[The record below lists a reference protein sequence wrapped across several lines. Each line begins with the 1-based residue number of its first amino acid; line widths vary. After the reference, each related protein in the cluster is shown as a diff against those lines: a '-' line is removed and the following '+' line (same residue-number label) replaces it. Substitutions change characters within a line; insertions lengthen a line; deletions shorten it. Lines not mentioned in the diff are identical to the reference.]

1 MNKLFYDVFALL
13 KSLVYRYNAFRSCLK
28 YKSGM
33 KIRGRIRVYRPPFL
47 KRLFLGVKSG
57 RIVIGKDF
65 ACNNTLASNSIGCFQ
80 PCFFNVDDGAE
91 LIIGD
96 NVGISGSTIRAAVR
110 VIIGDNTMIGSGC
123 LIMDSDAHPI
133 KVEERNRVDAQK
145 FIAKKPVVIGRNVF
159 IGGKSIILKGVTI
172 GDGAVIGAGAVVTK
186 DVPANAIVAGN
197 PARVIKMIDQ

>member
-1 MNKLFYDVFALL
+1 
-13 KSLVYRYNAFRSCLK
+13 
-28 YKSGM
+28 
-33 KIRGRIRVYRPPFL
+33 
-47 KRLFLGVKSG
+47 
-57 RIVIGKDF
+57 
-65 ACNNTLASNSIGCFQ
+65 
-80 PCFFNVDDGAE
+80 
-91 LIIGD
+91 
-96 NVGISGSTIRAAVR
+96 
-110 VIIGDNTMIGSGC
+110 MIGSGC
-123 LIMDSDAHPI
+123 LIIDSDAHPI